1 VHHQGSVGSGG
12 EVLEPQATTCGCVS
26 LSLVQQ
32 HQYSLTRSPTLPKGG
47 QTPRP
52 TLRFNALSAQTCV
65 STAQTPLAVGFA
77 AAGRRTAGAKQFT
90 VGRRLLCIVCVIC
103 REESVRVRGTT
114 RRSTYSHSLTL
125 SLRQCSDRTRT
136 SHARPALSLVG
147 RGCQSLAWP
156 HSLNVHQVQQPAHNL
171 QTESN
176 CC

>member
-1 VHHQGSVGSGG
+1 MRVCLSLSRFNNINIHSPAPPRCQKAAKPHGQHSDSMHSQRRRASPLRKLLLLLDSQQQGGAPRAPSSSPLGAGCYAS
-12 EVLEPQATTCGCVS
+12 CVS
-26 LSLVQQ
+26 
-32 HQYSLTRSPTLPKGG
+32 
-47 QTPRP
+47 
-52 TLRFNALSAQTCV
+52 
-65 STAQTPLAVGFA
+65 FA
-77 AAGRRTAGAKQFT
+77 EKR
-90 VGRRLLCIVCVIC
+90 VC
-103 REESVRVRGTT
+103 VRGTT